1 VEVMPGVEVPL
12 SSGMTIVP
20 LAGKIMVTRGS
31 RAGRSYGENWELVVI
46 SREQIATVITGGVDP
61 RISDMHAL
69 VYLKGEEWWIKDLN
83 SSNGTRV
90 NGTKI
95 DPEAMIKPGDK
106 ITLGQTEFILRSAV
120 KVVRRK
126 RMKKKLVRTNFD
138 QFHDGF
144 AGSFQYGDDRQKPDG
159 SLQ

>member
-1 VEVMPGVEVPL
+1 MCPEENLASPEVMFDLAETPFRYKVLSVKGKSFVEVMPGVEVPL

-106 ITLGQTEFILRSAV
+106 ITLGQTEFIFEVS
-120 KVVRRK
+120 
-126 RMKKKLVRTNFD
+126 
-138 QFHDGF
+138 
-144 AGSFQYGDDRQKPDG
+144 S
-159 SLQ
+159 